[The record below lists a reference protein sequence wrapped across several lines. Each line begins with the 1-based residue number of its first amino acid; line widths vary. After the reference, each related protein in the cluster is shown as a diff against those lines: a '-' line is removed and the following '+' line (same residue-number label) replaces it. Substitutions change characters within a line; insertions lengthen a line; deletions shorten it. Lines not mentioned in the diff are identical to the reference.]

1 MEALPADLEMTLPDD
16 FVAAQTQAVA
26 ACQAALAA
34 GYKRLQV
41 EILMPDLKPDV
52 LAAPFRDLFAPE
64 AVAFVFADAG
74 AAALAK
80 QRWAE
85 WSGIICGVNQASRLP
100 DTLAIIFVTPG
111 IVEVDAVEA
120 LCNARSPV
128 LTPTAVPVLLI
139 NPQLQDAATVGI
151 GLAGRRLRQRFSST
165 FETCYH
171 LRALADGTIV
181 RQYPEAWQVWDLNNA
196 LLQTYAQRPTADDLD
211 ALWQPSTLGGWR
223 RFLRALGR

>member
-1 MEALPADLEMTLPDD
+1 MTLPDD
-16 FVAAQTQAVA
+16 FAAAQAQAVI
-26 ACQAALAA
+26 ACKAALEA

-41 EILMPDLKPDV
+41 EILAPDLKPDA

-85 WSGIICGVNQASRLP
+85 WPGVICGVNQAARLP
-100 DTLAIIFVTPG
+100 DTLAIVFVTPG

-120 LCNARSPV
+120 ICNTRSP
-128 LTPTAVPVLLI
+128 LLIPTAIPILLI

-151 GLAGRRLRQRFSST
+151 GLAGRRLRQRFLST
-165 FETCYH
+165 FEPCYH
-171 LRALADGTIV
+171 LRALAEGAIL
-181 RQYPEAWQVWDLNNA
+181 RQYPEPWQVWDTNNA

-211 ALWQPSTLGGWR
+211 ALWQPSTVGGWR
-223 RFLRALGR
+223 NFLRALGR